1 VPSFAGDLEIIEAR
15 FSGDFSEQPSVSDP
29 RVATVAP
36 DWLADLRLR
45 APPRSCRVINRTMEL
60 FLSGEVRLLRDMG
73 GMNLSGHLN
82 IDQGR
87 LPVFNNDF
95 KVSYGGLD
103 FSQEH
108 GVIPQVGL
116 TAETSVRLPASDGGS
131 RRLEKIYVDVT
142 GSALAPQVA
151 FRSESGYA
159 RSNIERMLLGMT
171 PNASDIAATS
181 AVRQGTMAAGFNLLE
196 REVAAELDL
205 VDTFDI
211 ESGRVREDGTTQTL
225 IGVGKYIGRDLYVK
239 FAQAVTDQDREI
251 LVEYQIN
258 DHLLLQSEVSRRAN
272 EILGDTTYNL
282 DLKYRFEY

>member
-1 VPSFAGDLEIIEAR
+1 
-15 FSGDFSEQPSVSDP
+15 
-29 RVATVAP
+29 
-36 DWLADLRLR
+36 
-45 APPRSCRVINRTMEL
+45 
-60 FLSGEVRLLRDMG
+60 
-73 GMNLSGHLN
+73 
-82 IDQGR
+82 
-87 LPVFNNDF
+87 
-95 KVSYGGLD
+95 
-103 FSQEH
+103 
-108 GVIPQVGL
+108 
-116 TAETSVRLPASDGGS
+116 
-131 RRLEKIYVDVT
+131 
-142 GSALAPQVA
+142 
-151 FRSESGYA
+151 
-159 RSNIERMLLGMT
+159 MLLGMT
-171 PNASDIAATS
+171 PNASDVPATS

-251 LVEYQIN
+251 VVEYQIN